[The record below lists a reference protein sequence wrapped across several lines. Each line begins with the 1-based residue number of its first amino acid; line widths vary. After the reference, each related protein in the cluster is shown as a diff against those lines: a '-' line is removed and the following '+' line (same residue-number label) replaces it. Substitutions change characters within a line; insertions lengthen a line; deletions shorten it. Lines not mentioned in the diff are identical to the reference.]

1 MTLRPDPRTETDPP
15 AGQRSP
21 RRGGLIEHVTDVLR
35 DQITAG
41 AWMVG
46 DRIPTEPELVELTG
60 TGRNTVREG
69 VQALVHAG
77 LLERRQGSGTYVIA
91 ANELGVAV
99 GRRIASAHHR
109 EVMEVRRTL
118 EVGAARLAAARRT
131 PQDIERLQG
140 LLAQRDAASAD
151 GDLDRTVEADIAL
164 HRAIAHAA
172 RNAVLGELYEHL
184 LEAVGETVRFNVAH
198 LPPAEDDNHALLVA
212 AIVSGD
218 PETAAREAAGFL
230 DELLESAPPSRTP
243 HRRAGDG

>member
-1 MTLRPDPRTETDPP
+1 MALETD
-15 AGQRSP
+15 QRTDTEPTSPEGRAP

-35 DQITAG
+35 EQITSGSWAVG
-41 AWMVG
+41 A
-46 DRIPTEPELVELTG
+46 RIPTEPELVDLTG

-99 GRRIASAHHR
+99 GRRMASAHHR
-109 EVMEVRRTL
+109 DVMEVRRTL
-118 EVGAARLAAARRT
+118 EVGAARLAASRRT
-131 PQDIERLQG
+131 PQDVERLES
-140 LLAQRDAASAD
+140 LLAQRDAARSE

-172 RNAVLGELYEHL
+172 RNPVLGELYEHL

-198 LPPAEDDNHALLVA
+198 LPPAEDDDHALLVA
-212 AIVSGD
+212 AIVAGD
-218 PETAAREAAGFL
+218 AEAAAREAAGFL
-230 DELLESAPPSRTP
+230 DELLESTRPSCPSPGR
-243 HRRAGDG
+243 G